1 MSFDRK
7 QASEWAKDMVHCPTL
22 GERGHYLNLAH
33 QFIELEAELSE
44 ARDMFMVC
52 ELARDSLRNEL
63 ADARAVFVHITS
75 EEFPKP
81 LCCVRAIQGQGTN
94 VALHFDELARAYLSR
109 YPEVKP

>member
-1 MSFDRK
+1 MNLDFGPLTPDNIDK
-7 QASEWAKDMVHCPTL
+7 QFCSAWLQDEIRRVFK
-22 GERGHYLNLAH
+22 ELA
-33 QFIELEAELSE
+33 E

-52 ELARDSLRNEL
+52 ELERDALRNEL
-63 ADARAVFVHITS
+63 AEARAVLLHITS

-81 LCCVRAIQGQGTN
+81 LCCVRAIQGQGTS